1 MNNYLLASIAV
12 FKNLKDKDS
21 DIYHVIGEFIK
32 DIFLQNHTAMDIV
45 SLKKELNQNYG
56 FNIPEAVIKTALNRL
71 KPKKRD
77 GKFLLELEQDKPN
90 LQTQIS
96 NYSCIHYEL
105 INDIKLFIKSNNE
118 NKTINIDDNEIYES
132 LQSYILDGE
141 VNKDNPHIIHIA
153 AFIITHKDNEKYSS
167 ILNQL
172 RDGYILL
179 TGLSYQTNSNEIYN
193 FQNDLVLFLD
203 TEILFNSIG
212 YNGNLYKDIFN
223 DDFIPLIN
231 EINNKNKVK
240 KNNKSKI
247 YLKYLE
253 QTKDEINNFFNAAES
268 ILRNSTLVEN
278 NPAMEEILK
287 GCRSPSD
294 IYEKKVKFFNHLKK
308 LNIEELVTNISITK
322 SENYCFN
329 VDSNSI
335 RTNFLKANNE
345 LEERKFDEYIEILN
359 ILNILRKGNSHTSLE
374 NSKYLFITGT
384 SMLIKLA
391 WEPKIKHNGEV
402 PLVSDLRFII
412 NRFWFK
418 LQKPLSN
425 DSQPKSFQLA
435 TKAKIIL
442 SSLFGDNLSFQ
453 LNRIKEK
460 VELGQITK
468 EDALDLV
475 VSLREEKY
483 YLPENID
490 SVDSVEDTLF
500 WLNENALERALLEK
514 KYEQDKRD
522 KILKENEHLKKE
534 NTKFHE
540 KEKMDQT
547 KKEKNK
553 TNFKRLLIVILVLF
567 LLILICYAI
576 YKLYLYKEEI
586 GYILG
591 ILSSLIPIIKHKWL
605 KKIWHK
611 IW

>member
-1 MNNYLLASIAV
+1 
-12 FKNLKDKDS
+12 
-21 DIYHVIGEFIK
+21 
-32 DIFLQNHTAMDIV
+32 
-45 SLKKELNQNYG
+45 
-56 FNIPEAVIKTALNRL
+56 
-71 KPKKRD
+71 
-77 GKFLLELEQDKPN
+77 
-90 LQTQIS
+90 
-96 NYSCIHYEL
+96 
-105 INDIKLFIKSNNE
+105 
-118 NKTINIDDNEIYES
+118 
-132 LQSYILDGE
+132 
-141 VNKDNPHIIHIA
+141 
-153 AFIITHKDNEKYSS
+153 
-167 ILNQL
+167 
-172 RDGYILL
+172 
-179 TGLSYQTNSNEIYN
+179 
-193 FQNDLVLFLD
+193 
-203 TEILFNSIG
+203 
-212 YNGNLYKDIFN
+212 
-223 DDFIPLIN
+223 
-231 EINNKNKVK
+231 
-240 KNNKSKI
+240 
-247 YLKYLE
+247 
-253 QTKDEINNFFNAAES
+253 
-268 ILRNSTLVEN
+268 
-278 NPAMEEILK
+278 
-287 GCRSPSD
+287 
-294 IYEKKVKFFNHLKK
+294 
-308 LNIEELVTNISITK
+308 
-322 SENYCFN
+322 
-329 VDSNSI
+329 
-335 RTNFLKANNE
+335 
-345 LEERKFDEYIEILN
+345 
-359 ILNILRKGNSHTSLE
+359 
-374 NSKYLFITGT
+374 
-384 SMLIKLA
+384 MLIKLA

-453 LNRIKEK
+453 LNRIKEQ

-522 KILKENEHLKKE
+522 KILKENEHLKNE

-567 LLILICYAI
+567 LLILICYVI

-591 ILSSLIPIIKHKWL
+591 ILSSLIPIIRYKWL